1 MLFRFLN
8 RVLNDYKIMDKEL
21 WLKRQSEKI
30 KLSPIT
36 EDNKEALLKFIETR
50 YLDIESNELSFI
62 IKVISSLNFDIN
74 LKTMETE
81 DMIKTFD
88 VLNSLRWQYSATSF
102 QTMKFYWKTF
112 LKVMNSIY
120 NLNLDVKAEF
130 NKFNRAQRK
139 KFILIQKPIEVKT

>member
-1 MLFRFLN
+1 
-8 RVLNDYKIMDKEL
+8 MDKEL

-50 YLDIESNELSFI
+50 YLNIESNELSFI

-88 VLNSLRWQYSATSF
+88 VLNIFDYSCHC
-102 QTMKFYWKTF
+102 
-112 LKVMNSIY
+112 N
-120 NLNLDVKAEF
+120 
-130 NKFNRAQRK
+130 
-139 KFILIQKPIEVKT
+139 